1 MSKNKSNILNSIK
14 YKLFN
19 QELFN
24 HELFN
29 QKLFKNHKCCCGS
42 ELGNLV
48 EYSTFFANITN
59 WQRIVDWVARNSEQI
74 NDAMTLRERDRLLLP
89 RIDARINNLAMQL
102 KRLEKKYQL
111 PDQRVSAGDLVAFG
125 IKYPLSNRVYDY
137 QFQSPRHSPVRDLD
151 GELCGDQEFIQISH
165 SYEPRLYDVRF
176 YLEREIDF
184 AVWQYNRIDRRNYF
198 KDFRYDLLRLLPKG
212 FPVRDHFH
220 CLVSSL

>member
-1 MSKNKSNILNSIK
+1 MHFFKQYGKCLCGA
-14 YKLFN
+14 
-19 QELFN
+19 ELPN
-24 HELFN
+24 
-29 QKLFKNHKCCCGS
+29 S
-42 ELGNLV
+42 ELYGL
-48 EYSTFFANITN
+48 FFEDNTN
-59 WQRIVDWVARNSEQI
+59 WQRLVDWVARNREQI

-89 RIDARINNLAMQL
+89 RIDARLSELAIQL
-102 KRLEKKYQL
+102 KQLEKKFQL
-111 PDQRVSAGDLVAFG
+111 PHQRVSARDLVAFG

-151 GELCGDQEFIQISH
+151 GEPCGDQEFIQISH
-165 SYEPRLYDVRF
+165 SYEPRQYDVRF

-220 CLVSSL
+220 CLVASL